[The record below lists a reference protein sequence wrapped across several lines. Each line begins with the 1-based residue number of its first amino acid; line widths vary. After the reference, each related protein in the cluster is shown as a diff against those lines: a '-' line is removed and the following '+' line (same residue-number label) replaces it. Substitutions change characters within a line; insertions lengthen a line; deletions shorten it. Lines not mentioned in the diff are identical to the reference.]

1 MSMIKNIFAVSVITI
16 LAIGAPAFADIAS
29 KGYVDDAVTGLENAT
44 SNKVTDVSNY
54 TGDLSST
61 VKYPSMAVAQQI
73 AGTAAATAS
82 AGVANKID
90 KTVAAQSNGVMV
102 RNSSGTAMKALGTD
116 VSVANDGTLTVSH
129 ATSADS
135 ATSATT
141 AQTANSVAW
150 GNVDNKPETF
160 APSAHNQASNTINA
174 MTGYEKA
181 SAAAAIET
189 TDSLNTAIGKLEK
202 ALDGKQASGSYET
215 SGTAAGL
222 INALDG
228 ATGSGN
234 VSGGNVV
241 TEVTQSNGLVTVTH
255 GKAVNAVA
263 TATGA
268 GNVVTAVTLNSDGK
282 TINVVKGATALTEHQ
297 DISGKADKATGLT
310 GATKTKITYN
320 SDGIVTAGADLA
332 VADIPNNTVVSGT
345 NTTVTRN
352 AANAANNPNAYT
364 VSVADASTSAK
375 GVIEIATDQEAL
387 TGTSETLAVNP
398 KQLAQA
404 RNKIPSGSE
413 NSTTLASIWV
423 E

>member
-1 MSMIKNIFAVSVITI
+1 MIKNIFAVSVIAI
-16 LAIGAPAFADIAS
+16 LAANSAFADIAS

-141 AQTANSVAW
+141 AASANAVPWTGVS
-150 GNVDNKPETF
+150 GKPETF

-263 TATGA
+263 TATGG
-268 GNVVTAVTLNSDGK
+268 GNVVTAVTLNEDGK
-282 TINVVKGATALTEHQ
+282 TINVVKGATALTAHQ
-297 DISGKADKATGLT
+297 DISGKLNIAQGNGAANKAVITDASGDITTGTITSAMITDGTIANADIASDAAITTNKIGTLT
-310 GATKTKITYN
+310 GYTKGTTATALAT
-320 SDGIVTAGADLA
+320 SDTLNGALGKLENQID
-332 VADIPNNTVVSGT
+332 D
-345 NTTVTRN
+345 
-352 AANAANNPNAYT
+352 
-364 VSVADASTSAK
+364 
-375 GVIEIATDQEAL
+375 
-387 TGTSETLAVNP
+387 
-398 KQLAQA
+398 A